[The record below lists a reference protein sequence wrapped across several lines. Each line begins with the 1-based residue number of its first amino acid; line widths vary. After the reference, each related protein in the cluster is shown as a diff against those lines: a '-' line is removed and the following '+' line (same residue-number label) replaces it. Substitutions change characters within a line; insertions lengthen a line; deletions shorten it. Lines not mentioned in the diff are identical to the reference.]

1 MSMSADA
8 YLKPVPEPTPESK
21 PYWDGLN
28 EGRLVLQACGRCGK
42 VRHYPR
48 PMCDA
53 CYSFD
58 TRWIEASGKGKVH
71 SWTVAHHAFNPGFKD
86 ELPYVLVTVDLD
98 EGVRLQA
105 PLRGVEAKD
114 IRVGMA
120 VRVTFEHVKD
130 GLTLPAF
137 AADGPPK

>member
-1 MSMSADA
+1 MSTEA
-8 YLKPVPEPTPESK
+8 YAKPVPDITSESK

-28 EGRLVLQACGRCGK
+28 ERRLRLQRCAACGR

-58 TRWIEASGKGKVH
+58 TEWIDATGRGKVH
-71 SWTVAHHAFNPGFKD
+71 SWTVAHHAFHPGFRP

-98 EGVRLQA
+98 EGVRINA
-105 PLRGVEAKD
+105 PLRGVEPARLH
-114 IRVGMA
+114 IGLP
-120 VRVTFEHVKD
+120 VRIAFEQATE
-130 GLTLPAF
+130 GLCLPAF
-137 AADGPPK
+137 AADDHS